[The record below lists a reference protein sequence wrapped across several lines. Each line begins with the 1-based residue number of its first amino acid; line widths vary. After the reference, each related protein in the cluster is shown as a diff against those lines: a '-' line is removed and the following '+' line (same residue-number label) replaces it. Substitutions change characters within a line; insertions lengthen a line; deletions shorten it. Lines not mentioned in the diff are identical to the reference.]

1 MEAIIIPKNKFAD
14 LLRDSDKLSRL
25 ECGGVDNWDWYD
37 ESLNNDDEDPSYE
50 KIQDMSDDDLIDFY
64 GYKTIE
70 V

>member
-1 MEAIIIPKNKFAD
+1 MEAIIIPKNEFAS

-25 ECGGVDNWDWYD
+25 ECGGVDNWDWYG
-37 ESLNNDDEDPSYE
+37 ESLNNEDPSYE
-50 KIQDMSDDDLIDFY
+50 EIQDMSDDDLIDFY

>member
-1 MEAIIIPKNKFAD
+1 MEAIIIPKNEFAS

-25 ECGGVDNWDWYD
+25 ECGGVDNWDWYG
-37 ESLNNDDEDPSYE
+37 ESLNDEDPSYE
-50 KIQDMSDDDLIDFY
+50 EIQDVSDDDLIDFY

>member
-1 MEAIIIPKNKFAD
+1 MEAVIISKNEFAD
-14 LLRDSDKLSRL
+14 LLRDSDKLNRL
-25 ECGGVDNWDWYD
+25 ECGGVDNWDWYG
-37 ESLNNDDEDPSYE
+37 ESLNDSSYE

>member
-1 MEAIIIPKNKFAD
+1 MEAIIIPKNEFAC
-14 LLRDSDKLSRL
+14 LLRDSDRLRRL
-25 ECGGVDNWDWYD
+25 EYGGVDNWEWYGEALTD
-37 ESLNNDDEDPSYE
+37 NEDPSYE

>member
-1 MEAIIIPKNKFAD
+1 MEAIIIPKNEFAD

-37 ESLNNDDEDPSYE
+37 ESLNNEDPSYE

>member
-1 MEAIIIPKNKFAD
+1 MEAIIIPRNEFAS

-37 ESLNNDDEDPSYE
+37 ESLNDEDPSYE
-50 KIQDMSDDDLIDFY
+50 EIQDMSDDDLIDFY

>member
-1 MEAIIIPKNKFAD
+1 MEAIIIPKNEFAS

-37 ESLNNDDEDPSYE
+37 ESLNDEDPSYE
-50 KIQDMSDDDLIDFY
+50 EIQDMSDDDLIDFY